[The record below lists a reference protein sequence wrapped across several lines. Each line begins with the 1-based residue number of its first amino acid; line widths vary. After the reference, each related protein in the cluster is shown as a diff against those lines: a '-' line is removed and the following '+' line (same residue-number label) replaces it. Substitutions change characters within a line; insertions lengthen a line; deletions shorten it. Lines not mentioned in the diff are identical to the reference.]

1 MSLVALTEIEI
12 VAYLVVFLLSM
23 FFSLLA
29 SMQKASIPCF
39 ISWICWYA
47 LAGFHLAYLYD
58 NIFMTFTW
66 VYALLGT
73 VFLLYGIGIT
83 ILNIQA
89 VSSREEF
96 EIR

>member
-12 VAYLVVFLLSM
+12 VAYLGAFLLSL

-29 SMQKASIPCF
+29 SMQKASVPCF
-39 ISWICWYA
+39 ISTVCWYA

-58 NIFMTFTW
+58 NVFMTFTW
-66 VYALLGT
+66 VYSMLGT
-73 VFLLYGIGIT
+73 IFLLYGIGIT

-89 VSSREEF
+89 AAKNEEF